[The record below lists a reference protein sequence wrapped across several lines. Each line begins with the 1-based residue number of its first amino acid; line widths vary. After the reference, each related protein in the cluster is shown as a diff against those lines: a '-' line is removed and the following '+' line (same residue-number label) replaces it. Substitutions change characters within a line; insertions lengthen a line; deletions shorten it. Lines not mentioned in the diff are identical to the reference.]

1 MKNIKKID
9 LRFFS
14 KVFSFLV
21 IKQMEQA
28 TTYQEFAAIRN
39 AKIKNLN
46 QNSNRLSVV
55 NQPKKELISQF
66 QKKELL

>member
-1 MKNIKKID
+1 
-9 LRFFS
+9 
-14 KVFSFLV
+14 
-21 IKQMEQA
+21 MEQA